1 MSPEMIQKIRNDL
14 SITQTNMTILSD
26 MMTELAPGREH
37 PEDRSLLEQL
47 HGTCRAMQSRLVE
60 LIGQVD
66 DDKLTADLLE
76 INDNMNNLFLR
87 YERFE
92 KNQVQVKHG
101 SSQGAIKKT
110 PVPGGT
116 PVTSSASKS
125 LMDAPLI
132 DFSSS
137 SSTAAA
143 AASEAPQSFTQVPS
157 MAHFPDE
164 DAENLA
170 EWIGDKNIETKG
182 ATSSEF
188 DQFLAERA
196 AAGDTPRRE
205 K

>member
-1 MSPEMIQKIRNDL
+1 MSPEQTMKIRTDMT
-14 SITQTNMTILSD
+14 ITQSNMTILSD
-26 MMTELAPGREH
+26 MLTELTPGQEH
-37 PEDRSLLEQL
+37 PDDKSLLEQL
-47 HGTCRAMQSRLVE
+47 HATCRAMQTRLVE

-66 DDKLTADLLE
+66 NDELTAELLE
-76 INDNMNNLFLR
+76 MNDNMNNLFLR

-92 KNQVQVKHG
+92 KNQVQVKQ
-101 SSQGAIKKT
+101 SNQGAIRKSG
-110 PVPGGT
+110 PPGGI
-116 PVTSSASKS
+116 PSSNKPPS

-132 DFSSS
+132 DFS
-137 SSTAAA
+137 
-143 AASEAPQSFTQVPS
+143 AASEAPPSFSQVPS

-164 DAENLA
+164 DAQNLA
-170 EWIGDKNIETKG
+170 EWIGDKNIEADGPG

>member
-1 MSPEMIQKIRNDL
+1 MSPEQIQKIKNDM

-26 MMTELAPGREH
+26 MMTELTPGREH

-47 HGTCRAMQSRLVE
+47 HATCRAMQSRLVE

-66 DDKLTADLLE
+66 DDVLMTELLE
-76 INDNMNNLFLR
+76 MNDNMNNIFIR
-87 YERFE
+87 YERYE
-92 KNQVQVKHG
+92 KNQLQVSKN
-101 SSQGAIKKT
+101 SQGAIRKT
-110 PVPGGT
+110 SPVSGGV
-116 PVTSSASKS
+116 VTASSSASSAGAKS

-137 SSTAAA
+137 S
-143 AASEAPQSFTQVPS
+143 EPAPVTQTPS
-157 MAHFPDE
+157 MANFPDE

-170 EWIGDKNIETKG
+170 EWIGDKNIATEG

-196 AAGDTPRRE
+196 AAGDNNPTKQRE
-205 K
+205 N